1 MSTESDHDLLVRIDS
16 RVANLEK
23 TLLGNGQPG
32 WCQARLVR
40 IEAIESA
47 QARTSSVVT
56 FIGWI
61 VGILAT
67 AASAVVAVFL
77 RQR

>member
-1 MSTESDHDLLVRIDS
+1 MSAEDHDLLVRIDE
-16 RVANLEK
+16 RVERLEK

-61 VGILAT
+61 VGIRAT

>member
-1 MSTESDHDLLVRIDS
+1 MSAEDHDILIRIDQ
-16 RVANLEK
+16 RVKRLEE

-32 WCQARLVR
+32 WCQLRLKR
-40 IEAIESA
+40 IEAIEIA

-56 FIGWI
+56 FVAWL
-61 VGILAT
+61 VGIMAT